1 MHPFSSPPSFV
12 PSFVVVL
19 SLKYICA
26 LASNEL
32 LPVHCEAVATL
43 PQFLYLLLKFS
54 STPSLWISI
63 QTFTIWRNLLVNL
76 PSPDSRLLL
85 PPDALGALLALSV
98 DRLIDFEDLLSAP
111 EYAGYAAFLREDF
124 DELDAVGSGG
134 IFRNFLNGVKRV
146 LMEIVEGIV
155 GRECFG
161 ALEFL
166 RERLRRFIE
175 VDRFNE
181 QGRDGT
187 IIPTPSP
194 FPVEDIGGG
203 EISLV

>member
-1 MHPFSSPPSFV
+1 
-12 PSFVVVL
+12 
-19 SLKYICA
+19 
-26 LASNEL
+26 
-32 LPVHCEAVATL
+32 
-43 PQFLYLLLKFS
+43 
-54 STPSLWISI
+54 
-63 QTFTIWRNLLVNL
+63 
-76 PSPDSRLLL
+76 
-85 PPDALGALLALSV
+85 
-98 DRLIDFEDLLSAP
+98 
-111 EYAGYAAFLREDF
+111 
-124 DELDAVGSGG
+124 LDAVGSGG

-187 IIPTPSP
+187 IIHTPSP
-194 FPVEDIGGG
+194 LPVEDIGGG

>member
-1 MHPFSSPPSFV
+1 M
-12 PSFVVVL
+12 VVVL

-32 LPVHCEAVATL
+32 LPIHCEPIPTL

-63 QTFTIWRNLLVNL
+63 QTFTIWRNLLVN
-76 PSPDSRLLL
+76 PPTPDSRRTL
-85 PPDALGALLALSV
+85 PPDALGVLLALSV
-98 DRLIDFEDLLSAP
+98 DRLIDFEDLLATP

-124 DELDAVGSGG
+124 DELDGAGSGG
-134 IFRNFLNGVKRV
+134 IFRNFLSGVKRV

-166 RERLRRFIE
+166 RGRLRRFIDI
-175 VDRFNE
+175 DRFNE

-187 IIPTPSP
+187 VAPPLLPPSCRGCG
-194 FPVEDIGGG
+194 EDISNLSDLFG
-203 EISLV
+203 